1 MRELRVESDL
11 VEAAVALFL
20 VTAPRTV
27 ALSGGSTPR
36 PVYERLA
43 RVEYPWT
50 DVDVFFGDERCVP
63 PDHPASN
70 FRMANEALLDTIPA
84 RVHPMVSRVE
94 PGKKPQDEWCDPP
107 GYERELASVFG
118 YDAVP
123 RFDLMF
129 LGLGDDGHTASLFP
143 GDPALEVRDRFVVPV
158 TRPDYDRLTVT
169 YPVLNAARLAV
180 FLVAGASKRPAL
192 RQLIDD
198 GDIPAARVRS
208 EHVVVLA
215 DEAAGAGLR

>member
-1 MRELRVESDL
+1 
-11 VEAAVALFL
+11 VEAAVRLFL

-43 RVEYPWT
+43 RAEYPWT

-70 FRMANEALLDTIPA
+70 FRMANEALLEIIPA
-84 RVHPMVSRVE
+84 RVHPMVKRAG
-94 PGKKPQDEWCDPP
+94 PGMEAPEESCDAPA
-107 GYERELASVFG
+107 YERELASVFG
-118 YDAVP
+118 PDTVP
-123 RFDLMF
+123 RFDLVF

-143 GDPALEVRDRFVVPV
+143 GDLALEVRDRFVVPV
-158 TRPDYDRLTVT
+158 SRPDYDRLTLT

-180 FLVAGASKRPAL
+180 FLVAGESKRSAL
-192 RQLIDD
+192 QQLLED
-198 GDIPAARVRS
+198 GDVPAARVRA

-215 DEAAGAGLR
+215 DEAAGADLR